1 MTTATATATTRTTAL
16 TATNETTHGDGEDVD
31 RARWTRPAP
40 GMGPIAVAAADD
52 AAGKG
57 GDCRAV

>member
-16 TATNETTHGDGEDVD
+16 TATNETTDGDGEDVD
-31 RARWTRPAP
+31 RARWTRPS
-40 GMGPIAVAAADD
+40 GWDPIAVAAADD